1 MKTTSGQKI
10 KIGLFVLVGLVVIF
24 LGIFLIGS
32 QKSMFNSTFSVYG
45 VFKNVNGL
53 MVGNN
58 VRFAGINVGVVEGI
72 NIVSDSAVRVDLTLN
87 DNVKKFI
94 KKDAKVSIGSDGL
107 MGDKLV
113 VISPGGSTS
122 RTLVEGGDKL
132 IAVNPLDVDK
142 IINKL
147 TRVADNA
154 EELTSN
160 LTDIVRDI
168 NQGKG
173 SLGKLLK
180 NDQIARDLATTVSS
194 AKTTIGNA
202 NKTTVTLNE
211 DLKAAQSN
219 FLLRGFFKNKEKA
232 KQKKIDSARKAQE
245 KIKKEQDK
253 AAEQVREDQEKQRKA
268 QEKAAKKAA
277 EEAEK
282 AAGN

>member
-32 QKSMFNSTFSVYG
+32 QKSMFNSTFGVYG
-45 VFKNVNGL
+45 IFKNVNGL

-87 DNVKKFI
+87 NNVKKFI
-94 KKDAKVSIGSDGL
+94 KKDSKVSIGSDGL

-113 VISPGGSTS
+113 VISPGGTTS
-122 RTLVEGGDKL
+122 RAEVEGGDKL

-147 TRVADNA
+147 THVADNA

-160 LTDIVRDI
+160 LTEIVRDI

-173 SLGKLLK
+173 SIGKLLK
-180 NDQIARDLATTVSS
+180 NDKIAKDLATTVSS
-194 AKTTIGNA
+194 AKTTISNA

-211 DLKAAQSN
+211 DLKAAQHN

-253 AAEQVREDQEKQRKA
+253 VAKKTLEEQEKRAKEEQ
-268 QEKAAKKAA
+268 KKAA
-277 EEAEK
+277 E
-282 AAGN
+282 GN

>member
-10 KIGLFVLVGLVVIF
+10 KIGVFVLVGLVVIF

-32 QKSMFNSTFSVYG
+32 QKSMFNSTFSVHG

-72 NIVSDSAVRVDLTLN
+72 NIVSDSSVRVDLTLN
-87 DNVKKFI
+87 ENVRKFI

-113 VISPGGSTS
+113 VISSGGSTS
-122 RTLVEGGDKL
+122 RTEVEGGDKL
-132 IAVNPLDVDK
+132 TAVNPLDVDK

-147 TRVADNA
+147 TKVADNA

-160 LTDIVRDI
+160 LTAIVRDI
-168 NQGKG
+168 NHGKG

-180 NDQIARDLATTVSS
+180 NDKIANDLATTVSS

-232 KQKKIDSARKAQE
+232 KQKRIDSARKAQE
-245 KIKKEQDK
+245 KIK
-253 AAEQVREDQEKQRKA
+253 EDQEKIKEDQEKLKKA
-268 QEKAAKKAA
+268 QDKAAKKAK
-277 EEAEK
+277 EDAEK
-282 AAGN
+282 Q

>member
-1 MKTTSGQKI
+1 
-10 KIGLFVLVGLVVIF
+10 
-24 LGIFLIGS
+24 
-32 QKSMFNSTFSVYG
+32 
-45 VFKNVNGL
+45 

-87 DNVKKFI
+87 NNVKKFI
-94 KKDAKVSIGSDGL
+94 KKDAKVAIGSDGL

-122 RTLVEGGDKL
+122 RTEVEGGDKL
-132 IAVNPLDVDK
+132 VAVNPLDVDK

-147 TRVADNA
+147 TKVADNA

-160 LTDIVRDI
+160 LTQIVRDI
-168 NQGKG
+168 NHGKG

-180 NDQIARDLATTVSS
+180 NDQIAHDLATTVSS
-194 AKTTIGNA
+194 AKTTISNA

-232 KQKKIDSARKAQE
+232 KQRKIDSARKAQE
-245 KIKKEQDK
+245 KINKENNK
-253 AAEQVREDQEKQRKA
+253 AAEKAKEEQEKLKKE

-277 EEAEK
+277 E
-282 AAGN
+282 NN

>member
-10 KIGLFVLVGLVVIF
+10 KIGLFVIVGLVVVF

-32 QKSMFNSTFSVYG
+32 QKSMFNSTFG
-45 VFKNVNGL
+45 VHGIFKNVNGL

-72 NIVSDSAVRVDLTLN
+72 NIVSDSAVQVDLTLN
-87 DNVKKFI
+87 NNVKKFI
-94 KKDAKVSIGSDGL
+94 KKDSKMAIGSDGL
-107 MGDKLV
+107 MGDKLI
-113 VISPGGSTS
+113 VITPGGLTS
-122 RTLVEGGDKL
+122 RVVVENGDRL
-132 IAVNPLDVDK
+132 NTINPLDVDK

-147 TRVADNA
+147 TKVADNA

-160 LTDIVRDI
+160 LTAIVRDI

-180 NDQIARDLATTVSS
+180 NDQIAKDLAHTVSS
-194 AKTTIGNA
+194 AKTTINNA

-232 KQKKIDSARKAQE
+232 KQRKIDSARKAQE
-245 KIKKEQDK
+245 KIKEQKEKAKKEQDEK
-253 AAEQVREDQEKQRKA
+253 AKEA
-268 QEKAAKKAA
+268 QEKAAKQ
-277 EEAEK
+277 
-282 AAGN
+282 NN